1 MLFQIFESH
10 NLTIFSMSPIYFV
23 SIIFDKIV
31 LVINKTF
38 YKFQAEGLQFTICLR
53 SLEQFIGTVKAQ
65 NNLYLVTLNFSDI
78 IHKSKQLKCHLEQ
91 IIGKV
96 RKVVLNRAIFK
107 YL

>member
-1 MLFQIFESH
+1 
-10 NLTIFSMSPIYFV
+10 MSPIYFV

-65 NNLYLVTLNFSDI
+65 NNFETEYIFTL
-78 IHKSKQLKCHLEQ
+78 LL
-91 IIGKV
+91 
-96 RKVVLNRAIFK
+96 
-107 YL
+107 